1 MQLTKESRIENEKL
15 LKKLM
20 ATCQNLTPSSL
31 NTLTVT
37 AQMLLQGEASGALEQ
52 KKLEKEKR
60 EREKRERQGVEND
73 K

>member
-1 MQLTKESRIENEKL
+1 MQLTKESKIENEKL

-20 ATCQNLTPSSL
+20 AICQNLTPASL

-37 AQMLLQGEASGALEQ
+37 AQMLLQGEAAGALEQ
-52 KKLEKEKR
+52 KKIEKEKR
-60 EREKRERQGVEND
+60 EREKRERDD

>member
-1 MQLTKESRIENEKL
+1 MQLSKESRIESEKL

-20 ATCQNLTPSSL
+20 ATCQNLTPGSL

-37 AQMLLQGEASGALEQ
+37 AQMLLKGEASGALEQ